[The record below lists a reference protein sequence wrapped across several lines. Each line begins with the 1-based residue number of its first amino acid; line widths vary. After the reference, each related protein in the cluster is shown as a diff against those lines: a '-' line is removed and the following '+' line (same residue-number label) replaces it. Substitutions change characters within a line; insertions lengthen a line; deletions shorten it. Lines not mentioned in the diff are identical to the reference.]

1 MAAVVAPHHSSM
13 WQQRRPDQAMHMPSL
28 SMSSMFPHFDAT
40 ARAPTAP
47 PAQRA
52 YPPSTVDLTMPMFQS
67 HGFNGSLPF
76 QQPSQYGYENHPQ
89 GQYGMQPTYGMHQST
104 QMHHQP
110 TAYQPSTSVVSSLP
124 QVRDARN
131 AFPPINRSPS
141 VKTENPSPA
150 TATSASS
157 ATAFPEPVAV
167 DATTEQQESPVKT
180 ETGASFATDVDTL
193 MRMIQAKGD
202 SEEKEEKQQQ
212 QQQQQIVLSQV
223 TPTSNVVTESPTR
236 SQSSKAESQS
246 RSGKSRKQ
254 YKCSMPN
261 CNKYFYQKTHLEIHT
276 RAHTGIKPF
285 VSLLAR
291 TSFFFVEFPIRNIYP
306 KVLFNLLMVYIE
318 CRY

>member
-1 MAAVVAPHHSSM
+1 
-13 WQQRRPDQAMHMPSL
+13 MPSL

-76 QQPSQYGYENHPQ
+76 QQPSQYGYENHSQ
-89 GQYGMQPTYGMHQST
+89 AQYGMQPTYGIHQST
-104 QMHHQP
+104 QMPHQS
-110 TAYQPSTSVVSSLP
+110 TAYQPSASVVSSLP

-131 AFPPINRSPS
+131 AFPPVNRSPS

-150 TATSASS
+150 TATSTSS
-157 ATAFPEPVAV
+157 ATVFAEPA
-167 DATTEQQESPVKT
+167 AINAAAHQHEPPVKT
-180 ETGASFATDVDTL
+180 ETGSLFATDVDTL
-193 MRMIQAKGD
+193 MRMIQAKGG
-202 SEEKEEKQQQ
+202 SEEKEEEKQQQ
-212 QQQQQIVLSQV
+212 QQQVALPQEASTNNID
-223 TPTSNVVTESPTR
+223 TGSPT
-236 SQSSKAESQS
+236 QSRPSKAEGQP
-246 RSGKSRKQ
+246 RSGRSRKKYQ
-254 YKCSMPN
+254 CSMPN

-285 VSLLAR
+285 VSSLLIAQ
-291 TSFFFVEFPIRNIYP
+291 FPTRNIYP
-306 KVLFNLLMVYIE
+306 KDPFISLIINIM